1 VDKGQTE
8 AARSLGMTQ
17 RQAMRYVILPQAYK
31 IVIPPLINEF
41 VALMKDTSLVSII
54 ATPELTHRGDLLY
67 ATTYQAAWIWGTV
80 AIIYFIMTKV
90 ISVLGDYVERRLAT
104 E

>member
-67 ATTYQAAWIWGTV
+67 ATTYQAAG
-80 AIIYFIMTKV
+80 FGE
-90 ISVLGDYVERRLAT
+90 L
-104 E
+104 